1 MKQVFLTS
9 LFALI
14 SFSVFAN
21 TDAPTSSAD
30 QQIADLQKQLEIAKL
45 KAEIAKASATPT
57 PAVPTVVINNN
68 LTEKTN
74 SDNVTQPAPAAQA
87 PVIVMA
93 PAPAPVVVMAPSH
106 DLAPGEMPSNNNYL
120 NWTYEVWQALSAHN
134 STFITSYTA
143 DGQVNYFTHLRTF
156 DPYIIADMAND
167 ARHYARSHNQYNLD
181 SFRHDVSNEYSAR
194 WNGPMVY
201 DSITVYQEVWERNG
215 IYHHANVRFTVGYT
229 LPDNRIYALVL
240 KVL

>member
-1 MKQVFLTS
+1 MKIVFLTS

-68 LTEKTN
+68 LSEKTN
-74 SDNVTQPAPAAQA
+74 SDNVTQQ
-87 PVIVMA
+87 PVA
-93 PAPAPVVVMAPSH
+93 PAPTGPVVVMVPSREPSH
-106 DLAPGEMPSNNNYL
+106 DLAPGVMPSSNDYL
-120 NWTYEVWQALSAHN
+120 NWTFRVWEALSTHN
-134 STFITSYTA
+134 SNFLTSYTA
-143 DGQVNYFTHLRTF
+143 DHINYFGRTNTI
-156 DPYIIADMAND
+156 DPYIVADMAND
-167 ARHYARSHNQYNLD
+167 ARRYSRYHNQYNMD
-181 SFRHDVSNEYSAR
+181 SFRHEVSNEYSAR
-194 WNGPMVY
+194 WEGPMIY
-201 DSITVYQEVWERNG
+201 DAITVYQEVWETNG
-215 IYHHANVRFTVGYT
+215 TYHHASVRFTVGYT
-229 LPDNRIYALVL
+229 LPDNRVYALVL